1 MNELFGDDNDDDGE
15 DVYIQCI
22 YMYTCIH
29 IYMMLEC
36 LNVCHA
42 FAYLFPTVPS
52 GAPQHFLAVL

>member
-1 MNELFGDDNDDDGE
+1 MNELFGDDNDNDGD

-22 YMYTCIH
+22 LYIH
-29 IYMMLEC
+29 TYIYIMLEC

-52 GAPQHFLAVL
+52 GGSKHFLAVL